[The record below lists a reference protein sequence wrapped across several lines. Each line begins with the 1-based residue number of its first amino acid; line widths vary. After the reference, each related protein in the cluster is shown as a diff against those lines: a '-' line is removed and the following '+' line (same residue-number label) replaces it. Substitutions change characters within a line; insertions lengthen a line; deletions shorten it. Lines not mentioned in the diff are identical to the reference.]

1 MTRIFNRRSISTEY
15 RDLDVDSKRL
25 AEKNL

>member
-15 RDLDVDSKRL
+15 RDLDVDSNRL